1 MVNIFWGGFIEK
13 GIKGKKYQCDLC
25 EVNKG
30 KSNVQCILCM
40 GILRCTD
47 KQCMRGCGITNV
59 ASVIITLRSVGWHT
73 QNEMIG

>member
-30 KSNVQCILCM
+30 KGNVQCILCM

-47 KQCMRGCGITNV
+47 KQCMRGWYNKRDYNGNTP
-59 ASVIITLRSVGWHT
+59 RSVGWHK
-73 QNEMIG
+73 QSEIIG